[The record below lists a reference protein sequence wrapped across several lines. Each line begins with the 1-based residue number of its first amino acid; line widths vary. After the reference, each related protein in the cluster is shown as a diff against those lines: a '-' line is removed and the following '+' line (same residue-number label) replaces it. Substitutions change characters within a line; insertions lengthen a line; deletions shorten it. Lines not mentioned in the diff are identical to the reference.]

1 MKKYARVLLA
11 YTLSTVSG
19 LCLIGGIAILT
30 AGR

>member
-1 MKKYARVLLA
+1 MKKYLRALLA

-19 LCLIGGIAILT
+19 LCLIGGVAVLV